1 MFLLIMILYGKVIQN
16 MKAKTAAGMIY
27 RLVRKTV

>member
-1 MFLLIMILYGKVIQN
+1 MFLLIMILDGKVIQN